1 MFRTKIKNQ
10 LNFSFL
16 LSLIL
21 TLVSIFTAN
30 TLVTIVS
37 NSYEDVINNTLPVMK
52 KNSNLSVLSKDIL
65 VNLEQIVSNQD
76 DAMVIKNIDQIII
89 HWSKIEHLIITI
101 LNETIPDKE
110 RISLQ
115 IKLNNIALYKEF
127 TPQFKRQILLKRSAD
142 KQSKKFV
149 ETIKDLTTY
158 SQKTLLTEM
167 ERYAKKTVYK
177 TVTKSEKSEVT
188 YAYQFYKN
196 STKLIEIF
204 DTVNNSRNISEI
216 NALRVKAVSIFNQ
229 MASSGKSQYKYKKFA
244 NSWLAKVTSVYSG
257 ENSIFKVRYD
267 VLRLGGVLDSIVSQQ
282 SQTVS
287 EIETT
292 SDNLSIKL
300 QSIMESKKQ
309 DTLNTVSN
317 INYVFLMLIILSISL
332 SFVSIW
338 IFVNKSL
345 LIRLTKIRE
354 KILKLSQGDV
364 EIQIEVHKNDELGD
378 MEDALGELK
387 LYVEKA
393 KKLSTRDS
401 LTGLLNHGQF
411 KQNLNAEIKRN
422 ARQKISLSL
431 AIIDIDYFKEFND
444 SYGHPQGDKCLK
456 QISKL
461 IKQTFKRTGDSCY
474 RIGGEEFAILMVNT
488 DSDIQELKLRE
499 LQDEIFKAG
508 LKHEK
513 SKVSEL
519 LTISAGIYSSIPDEN
534 DVFEDF
540 YSKADIA
547 LYQAK
552 NDRNTI
558 VIQQ

>member
-1 MFRTKIKNQ
+1 MFRTKIKSQ

-30 TLVTIVS
+30 TLVGIVS
-37 NSYEDVINNTLPVMK
+37 NSYEDVIDNTLPIMK
-52 KNSNLSVLSKDIL
+52 KNSNLSVISKDIL
-65 VNLEQIVSNQD
+65 VNLDQIVVNQD
-76 DAMVIKNIDQIII
+76 DAMIIKNIDQIII
-89 HWSKIEHLIITI
+89 SWSKLEHLILTI
-101 LNETIPDKE
+101 LNETIPDEE
-110 RISLQ
+110 RTSLKV
-115 IKLNNIALYKEF
+115 KLSNITLYKEF
-127 TPQFKRQILLKRSAD
+127 TPQFRRQIVLKRLAD
-142 KQSKKFV
+142 QQSEKFD
-149 ETIKDLTTY
+149 ETIKNLTAY

-167 ERYAKKTVYK
+167 ELFAKKTVY
-177 TVTKSEKSEVT
+177 TTASKSEKSEVS

-196 STKLIEIF
+196 STKLIEILEKA
-204 DTVNNSRNISEI
+204 NNSDNVSEI
-216 NALRVKAVSIFNQ
+216 NALRIKAVSLLNQ
-229 MASSGKSQYKYKKFA
+229 MESSGKSQYKYKQFA
-244 NSWLAKVTSVYSG
+244 DSWLAKVRTVYAG
-257 ENSIFKVRYD
+257 EHSIFKVRYD
-267 VLRLGGVLDSIVSQQ
+267 VLRLGGVLEAIVAQQ
-282 SQTVS
+282 TQTVKV
-287 EIETT
+287 IETI
-292 SDNLSIKL
+292 SDSLSIKL

-317 INYVFLMLIILSISL
+317 INYVFLLLIILSISL

-354 KILKLSQGDV
+354 KILKLSQGDI

-422 ARQKISLSL
+422 ARQKISISL

-444 SYGHPQGDKCLK
+444 SYGHPEGDKCLK

-488 DSDIQELKLRE
+488 DSDIQSLKLGE
-499 LQDEIFKAG
+499 LQDEILKAG

-513 SKVSEL
+513 SQVSEL
-519 LTISAGIYSSIPDEN
+519 LTISAGIYSCIPYEN
-534 DVFEDF
+534 DAFEDF

-547 LYQAK
+547 LYKAK
-552 NDRNTI
+552 NKRNTI
-558 VIQQ
+558 VIHQ